1 MEPLAEEVD
10 GITVGHCDVTE
21 PETIDAV
28 FESVKNA
35 WGSLDFVVHAIAFSD
50 KDQLDGRYVDTT
62 RRQFHEDD
70 ADLVLLVHRD
80 RAARRK
86 ADE

>member
-21 PETIDAV
+21 PDTIDAV

-62 RRQFHEDD
+62 
-70 ADLVLLVHRD
+70 ADNFTKTMLISLLLLHGD
-80 RAARRK
+80 RAARRE